1 MAGSLSN
8 LVNSLSKGIFKFNV
22 TMDMIIK
29 NVKFAELNINIVT
42 VFLNIQTLKNT
53 NVYIVTKIIN
63 KNLMKS

>member
-29 NVKFAELNINIVT
+29 NVKFAELNINIAT
-42 VFLNIQTLKNT
+42 VFLNIQTLKM
-53 NVYIVTKIIN
+53 I
-63 KNLMKS
+63 